1 MAYTCLALS
10 MALVGSYVGLSK
22 LLVAA
27 FPVFLLAWMRF
38 GIAAVLM
45 IPWVKGSASDPPLTP
60 SQRKLLFWESFL
72 GNFLFSICMLAGVGA
87 TSALAAG
94 VVMAMLPATV
104 AFLSWV
110 FLREP
115 LSRRH
120 AASIVLAVVGVVM
133 LVWAREPNGPLPP
146 HTPGQQA
153 PAAPWWGY
161 ALLVA
166 AVFCEASYVVIG
178 KRLSAHLSAQRI
190 SGWINLWGLALV
202 TPWGLWQAWPFDF
215 PQVAWSSWTL
225 LLFYAVAASVVTV
238 WLWMRGLQQVPAAQ
252 AGVFTV
258 FLPISSALVG
268 VAALGEPLGVLHAVA
283 FVTALAGLL
292 IATWPSSLRV

>member
-1 MAYTCLALS
+1 MQLPECLILLP
-10 MALVGSYVGLSK
+10 MLLTLLIFRQ
-22 LLVAA
+22 LLVLYLHAGRGRRHFSLGCRSGHGHVA
-27 FPVFLLAWMRF
+27 CHGRL
-38 GIAAVLM
+38 AVL
-45 IPWVKGSASDPPLTP
+45 G
-60 SQRKLLFWESFL
+60 
-72 GNFLFSICMLAGVGA
+72 
-87 TSALAAG
+87 
-94 VVMAMLPATV
+94 
-104 AFLSWV
+104 

-120 AASIVLAVVGVVM
+120 AASIGLAVVGVVM
-133 LVWAREPNGPLPP
+133 LVWAREPNDANASLPP
-146 HTPGQQA
+146 HSPVT
-153 PAAPWWGY
+153 PWWGY

-202 TPWGLWQAWPFDF
+202 TPWGLWQAWTFDF
-215 PQVAWSSWTL
+215 PQVAWSSWGL
-225 LLFYAVAASVVTV
+225 LLCYAVAASVVTV

-252 AGVFTV
+252 AGVFTL

-268 VAALGEPLGVLHAVA
+268 VGALGEPLGVLHAVA

-292 IATWPSSLRV
+292 MATWPASPRA